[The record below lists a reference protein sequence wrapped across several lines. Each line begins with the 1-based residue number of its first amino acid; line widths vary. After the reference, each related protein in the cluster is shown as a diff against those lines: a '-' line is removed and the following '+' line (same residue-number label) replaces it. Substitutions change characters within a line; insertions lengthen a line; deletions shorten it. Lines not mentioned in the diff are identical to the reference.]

1 VIATIAK
8 SAKNCIAVNAHFT
21 VFIGGDVN
29 CTRVNSP
36 MRLGWVSGATFYRAG
51 EKHSTYG
58 EYEMS
63 ALKRFLKNED
73 GVTAIE
79 YGLIAALI
87 GVAIITAVG
96 LVGSS
101 LNTTFGKVSTQLSG
115 AT

>member
-1 VIATIAK
+1 
-8 SAKNCIAVNAHFT
+8 
-21 VFIGGDVN
+21 
-29 CTRVNSP
+29 
-36 MRLGWVSGATFYRAG
+36 
-51 EKHSTYG
+51 
-58 EYEMS
+58 MS